1 MKDGKFDKVLEVFLE
16 KYNLESNDETN
27 LKYLSDLYLQLKYYK
42 KAEYYVD
49 LLLNIN

>member
-1 MKDGKFDKVLEVFLE
+1 MKDGKLDKTIEVFLE
-16 KYNLESNDETN
+16 SYNLVPN
-27 LKYLSDLYLQLKYYK
+27 LSDLYLQLKYYK